1 MSSYDDLM
9 QQARALMEQAE
20 NVRKAE
26 LAGVI
31 ADIKAKMKEFG
42 ITAADLG
49 AAMPKKKSGG
59 GGGKS
64 EAKYRGPN
72 GELWAGGAG
81 RKPEW
86 VRQVLATGGD
96 VEQYRI

>member
-1 MSSYDDLM
+1 MSSYEDLM

-31 ADIKAKMKEFG
+31 ADIKTKMKEYG
-42 ITAADLG
+42 ITTADLG
-49 AAMPKKKSGG
+49 GAQPKKKAG

-86 VRQVLATGGD
+86 VRNVLAQGGD

>member
-9 QQARALMEQAE
+9 QQAKALMEQAE

-31 ADIKAKMKEFG
+31 ADIKAKMKEYG
-42 ITAADLG
+42 ITTADLG
-49 AAMPKKKSGG
+49 GAQPKKKAG

-86 VRQVLATGGD
+86 VRDVIAKGGD

>member
-9 QQARALMEQAE
+9 QQAKALMEQAE

-31 ADIKAKMKEFG
+31 ADIKAKMKEYG
-42 ITAADLG
+42 ITTADLG
-49 AAMPKKKSGG
+49 AAQQKKKVGG
-59 GGGKS
+59 S
-64 EAKYRGPN
+64 EKVAKYRGPS
-72 GELWAGGAG
+72 GELWAGGSG
-81 RKPEW
+81 RKPQW
-86 VRQVLATGGD
+86 VRDVIAKGGD

>member
-31 ADIKAKMKEFG
+31 ADIKAKMKEYG
-42 ITAADLG
+42 ITTADLG
-49 AAMPKKKSGG
+49 GAQPKKKA

-86 VRQVLATGGD
+86 VRDVIAQGGD

>member
-20 NVRKAE
+20 NARKAE

-31 ADIKAKMKEFG
+31 GDIKAKMKEFG
-42 ITAADLG
+42 ITTADLG
-49 AAMPKKKSGG
+49 AAQQKKVGG
-59 GGGKS
+59 GEKVV
-64 EAKYRGPN
+64 KYRGPS
-72 GELWAGGAG
+72 GELWAGGSG
-81 RKPEW
+81 RKPQW
-86 VRQVLATGGD
+86 VRDVIAKGGD